1 MAMDT
6 NLVFAEYLR
15 AGLFDIGDADNRLD
29 QLNQT
34 VDELAAE
41 LKGKPAA
48 IRCYT
53 LAALDANLPLG
64 NPQLLRTHELLK
76 QQWKGLEGKYAT
88 PPRHLLRG
96 VMLSALYKLGKEL
109 LTPCRIIYYTVSGLS
124 QFIQF
129 GREKSVIDLLL
140 NEFRAYV
147 ENHASKE
154 WSLAENPATPTFE
167 SFEFTGFEVEEV
179 EVDNEKLQA
188 SLLTAAGSNPNGHG
202 PRNAPEQWASHFSST
217 ASAGITGAIQ
227 AAVQELGTSL
237 NTDALET
244 SINTY
249 FQGVNKALV
258 NAFKS
263 SFQALA
269 AVEQRSK
276 LLWWKET
283 LYSTTLQQSYREI
296 SPVLLPV
303 IMALDLAK
311 LLPVGIPAS
320 VDYLLLDTY
329 RTVAGGVPKKQSLVE
344 LLTPFSESAQQQVLL
359 PHLPLLTACEGRA
372 TLTGYLAQVV
382 HGDRQP
388 KKLTEYTGLRAKE
401 QASSDQLALLVL
413 HDLLIERLVK

>member
-1 MAMDT
+1 MAT
-6 NLVFAEYLR
+6 NLIFAEYLR
-15 AGLFDIGDADNRLD
+15 AGLFDIGDADNRLE
-29 QLNQT
+29 QLTQA

-41 LKGKPAA
+41 LKDKPSA

-53 LAALDANLPLG
+53 LAALDSNLPLS

-76 QQWKGLEGKYAT
+76 GHWKGLEGKYPT

-96 VMLSALYKLGKEL
+96 VMLSALYQLGKKWL
-109 LTPCRIIYYTVSGLS
+109 VPCRIIYYTVSGLG

-140 NEFRAYV
+140 NEFRTYV
-147 ENHASKE
+147 ESSANKE
-154 WSLAENPATPTFE
+154 WSLAESPATPTIE
-167 SFEFTGFEVEEV
+167 AFEFAGFEVEEV
-179 EVDNEKLQA
+179 EVDSEELVA
-188 SLLTAAGSNPNGHG
+188 SLLKAASSNTQGYG
-202 PRNAPEQWASHFSST
+202 PHNYPQQWATHFSST
-217 ASAGITGAIQ
+217 ASAGITQAIQ
-227 AAVQELGTSL
+227 ATVQGMGESF
-237 NTDALET
+237 NTEALET

-249 FQGVNKALV
+249 FQGVNKAITD
-258 NAFKS
+258 AFKS

-269 AVEQRSK
+269 AVERRSK

-283 LYSTTLQQSYREI
+283 LYSTTMQQSYREI

-303 IMALDLAK
+303 VMAIDLAK

-329 RTVAGGVPKKQSLVE
+329 RTVAGGAAKKQSLVE
-344 LLTPFSESAQQQVLL
+344 LLNPFSESAQQQALR
-359 PHLPLLTACEGRA
+359 PHLPLMTACEGRA
-372 TLTGYLAQVV
+372 TLTGFLAQVV
-382 HGDRQP
+382 HDTRQP

-401 QASSDQLALLVL
+401 QASPDQLALLVL